1 MERSDAF
8 DLRAFDGLPPGSR
21 GQVEEIARAALAA
34 ADPRAAVQRSLRLEG
49 DVLWVCGRAYSLSEY
64 QRVYVVGAGKA
75 SAAMA
80 VAVEQVL
87 GNRIAGGW
95 VNVKDGYVASTS
107 AVAIHEAGHPLPDE
121 RSVVGSRQIVGLV
134 DQATE
139 RDLILCLI
147 SGGGSA
153 LMTLPVEGITLADMS
168 ALTGSLL
175 RSGATINE
183 MNAVRKHLEQL
194 KGGQLA
200 RLASPATVIALI
212 LSDVIGSPLD
222 VIASGPTSPDES
234 TYVDALSVLRKY
246 DLIATAPPSIVR
258 HLERGAAGK
267 VAETPKRGDRAFE
280 RVQNWIIASNE
291 QAAEAA
297 VAKARELGLH
307 ALLLSTFVEGE
318 AREVARVLAGILREI
333 DHSGRPLARP
343 ACLVAGGETT
353 VTVRGSGLGGRNQEL
368 ALAAVVPLAGLSNV
382 ALLSLGTDGSDG
394 PTDAAGAMT
403 TGLTASRAA
412 ARELE
417 PRAFLAN
424 NDAYH
429 FFQPLGDLIKTGPT
443 NTNVNDLVLLFAW

>member
-246 DLIATAPPSIVR
+246 DLIATCLLYTSPSPR
-258 HLERGAAGK
+258 
-267 VAETPKRGDRAFE
+267 DRT
-280 RVQNWIIASNE
+280 R
-291 QAAEAA
+291 
-297 VAKARELGLH
+297 ARMPSS
-307 ALLLSTFVEGE
+307 A
-318 AREVARVLAGILREI
+318 
-333 DHSGRPLARP
+333 
-343 ACLVAGGETT
+343 
-353 VTVRGSGLGGRNQEL
+353 
-368 ALAAVVPLAGLSNV
+368 
-382 ALLSLGTDGSDG
+382 
-394 PTDAAGAMT
+394 
-403 TGLTASRAA
+403 
-412 ARELE
+412 
-417 PRAFLAN
+417 
-424 NDAYH
+424 
-429 FFQPLGDLIKTGPT
+429 
-443 NTNVNDLVLLFAW
+443 